1 MLFAPDLMCRTRIGQ
16 WGVGGLSRVNE
27 SGKQNGSKWVLNE
40 SDCLSHHD
48 GQDTLLMVC
57 SRKLW
62 CLDTCGTHLRMGI
75 TWNYW
80 TLAVT
85 QSNEWAIQIGHF
97 ISNEFKN
104 FYGTFYGFGK
114 FSRWKKLIFICFSVV
129 KSVLSAEN
137 SSLLQNQKN
146 KGNGPKYKKPLFSII
161 YTRHNPK

>member
-1 MLFAPDLMCRTRIGQ
+1 MGCGWAVT
-16 WGVGGLSRVNE
+16 VNE
-27 SGKQNGSKWVLNE
+27 SGKTNGSKWVLNE

-62 CLDTCGTHLRMGI
+62 CLDACGTHLRMGI

-85 QSNEWAIQIGHF
+85 QSNEWAIQMVISEAMNFNFLMAHF
-97 ISNEFKN
+97 MVLGSFLGEKNWFSSVFHLSNV
-104 FYGTFYGFGK
+104 
-114 FSRWKKLIFICFSVV
+114 FI
-129 KSVLSAEN
+129 LAEN
-137 SSLLQNQKN
+137 SSRLQNQKS
-146 KGNGPKYKKPLFSII
+146 KGIAPKYKKALFSII